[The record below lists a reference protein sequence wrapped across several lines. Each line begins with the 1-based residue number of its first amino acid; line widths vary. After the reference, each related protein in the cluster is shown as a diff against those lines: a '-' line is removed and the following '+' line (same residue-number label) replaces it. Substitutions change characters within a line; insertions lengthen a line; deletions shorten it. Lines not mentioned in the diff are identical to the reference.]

1 MFSWITKFFVT
12 EISPEELQAKQ
23 LIQAIDR
30 GGIPLNPMK
39 VNSIARSLGLEVK
52 TTAPMEET
60 IERVRQKISK
70 NWFLDNH

>member
-1 MFSWITKFFVT
+1 MFSWIAKYFAT
-12 EISPEELQAKQ
+12 EISPEVLQAKK
-23 LIQAIDR
+23 LIKAIDR

-60 IERVRQKISK
+60 IERVRQMINKK
-70 NWFLDNH
+70 

>member
-1 MFSWITKFFVT
+1 MFSWITKFFGAD
-12 EISPEELQAKQ
+12 IYPSELQAQQ
-23 LIQAIDR
+23 LIKAIDS
-30 GGIPLNPMK
+30 GGITQNPMK

-70 NWFLDNH
+70 N

>member
-1 MFSWITKFFVT
+1 MFSWITKFFVI

-23 LIQAIDR
+23 LIKAIDR

-52 TTAPMEET
+52 TTAPMQET
-60 IERVRQKISK
+60 IERIRQKISK
-70 NWFLDNH
+70 K

>member
-12 EISPEELQAKQ
+12 EISLKELQAKQ
-23 LIQAIDR
+23 LIKAIDR

-60 IERVRQKISK
+60 IERVRQKISQ
-70 NWFLDNH
+70 N